1 MQKKRLV
8 FLLNLPLLQGAYQG
22 YSCCIPSFFITWVR
36 ASCLS
41 LKSATGKGTFDFI
54 TIYYTNIIPY
64 EVYLS
69 GILSGELKPENQ

>member
-41 LKSATGKGTFDFI
+41 LKSATGKGAF
-54 TIYYTNIIPY
+54 
-64 EVYLS
+64 
-69 GILSGELKPENQ
+69 